1 MQHRLI
7 ADMHTHTLM
16 SGHAYGTLREMA
28 RAAADQGLLILG
40 VTEHGPGIPG
50 TADPIYFRNLCDA
63 PRLLYGVRVMHGC
76 EINILNDGTLSLAE
90 NALRCLD
97 YGIAGIHAHCY
108 RDAGREQNTDNV
120 ISCMR
125 HPKVRLISHPDD
137 DHTPLDYER
146 LARAARE
153 THTALEVNN
162 SSLLAKDRRLNCYE
176 NYRCMLDWCRRLA
189 VPVIVSSDAH
199 DPDAVGRF
207 GLAEALLE
215 ELSFPESLVLN
226 TDAQALTDFLL
237 S

>member
-7 ADMHTHTLM
+7 ADIHTHTLM

-28 RAAADQGLLILG
+28 RAAADQGLLVLG

-50 TADPIYFRNLCDA
+50 TADPIYFRNLGDA

-153 THTALEVNN
+153 T
-162 SSLLAKDRRLNCYE
+162 LL
-176 NYRCMLDWCRRLA
+176 
-189 VPVIVSSDAH
+189 
-199 DPDAVGRF
+199 
-207 GLAEALLE
+207 
-215 ELSFPESLVLN
+215 
-226 TDAQALTDFLL
+226 
-237 S
+237 